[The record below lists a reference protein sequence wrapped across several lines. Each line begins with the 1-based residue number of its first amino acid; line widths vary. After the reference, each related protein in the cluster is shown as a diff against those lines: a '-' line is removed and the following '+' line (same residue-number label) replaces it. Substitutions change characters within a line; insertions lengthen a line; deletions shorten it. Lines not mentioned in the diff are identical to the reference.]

1 MLLEAIT
8 LCFLNFNYAQGI
20 VDSSDHFKMPE
31 LDLNHLI
38 NLTKFQVGKDT
49 YKITFLH
56 LKQEAF
62 HLFWPSLFQSLEY
75 KNHSQCHYP

>member
-38 NLTKFQVGKDT
+38 NLTKYQVGKDT
-49 YKITFLH
+49 L
-56 LKQEAF
+56 LEAIY
-62 HLFWPSLFQSLEY
+62 LYIPE
-75 KNHSQCHYP
+75 

>member
-20 VDSSDHFKMPE
+20 VDSSDHFKLPE

-38 NLTKFQVGKDT
+38 NLTKT
-49 YKITFLH
+49 YIKGTHRDHSKIEHYQLYVFVY
-56 LKQEAF
+56 QE
-62 HLFWPSLFQSLEY
+62 
-75 KNHSQCHYP
+75 